1 MASSDQI
8 KALLQSHLEK
18 DEDRFLSIALQ
29 VAAHEARNGHSKVA
43 QELKELVD
51 KVRRSGK
58 ENTVSIGNSLQGLD
72 DLLSMRKPQNR
83 LSQLIVNELTRQ
95 KLDRI
100 INEQRHLV
108 TLKNH
113 GLSPRRKIL
122 LAGPPGTGKTLTA
135 SILAAELGFPL
146 FLVRL
151 DSLITKFMGESAAK
165 LRRVFDSVDKVRGV
179 YFFDEFDALGSKRS
193 MSNDVGEA
201 RRILNSFLQMIEQDN
216 SNSLII
222 CATNHIEILDHAL
235 FRRFDDIV
243 KYELPSEEEIQTI
256 LKSKLSRVTSK
267 NFPWKRISKLANG
280 LSSADITR
288 TADEALKYMLI
299 SGLDTLSASLIE
311 DAVTDQKDLKAH
323 FTL

>member
-43 QELKELVD
+43 QELKELVEN
-51 KVRRSGK
+51 VRRKGK
-58 ENTVSIGNSLQGLD
+58 ETTVSIANSLHGME
-72 DLLSMRKPQNR
+72 DLLTMRTPQNR
-83 LSQLIVNELTRQ
+83 LPQLIVNDITRH

-100 INEQRHLV
+100 INEQRHVV

-122 LAGPPGTGKTLTA
+122 LVGPPGTGKTLTA

-201 RRILNSFLQMIEQDN
+201 RRILTSFLQMIEQDN

-243 KYELPSEEEIQTI
+243 KYELPTEEEIQMM
-256 LKSKLSRVTSK
+256 LKAKLSDVTSS
-267 NFPWKRISKLANG
+267 NFPWKKISKSAIG

-299 SGLDTLSASLIE
+299 SGLDKLSPSLIE
-311 DAVTDQKDLKAH
+311 HAVKDRKDLKTH
-323 FTL
+323 FTI

>member
-1 MASSDQI
+1 
-8 KALLQSHLEK
+8 
-18 DEDRFLSIALQ
+18 
-29 VAAHEARNGHSKVA
+29 
-43 QELKELVD
+43 LKELVD
-51 KVRRSGK
+51 SVRRSGK
-58 ENTVSIGNSLQGLD
+58 ENTVSIGNSLQGMD

-256 LKSKLSRVTSK
+256 LKSKLSRVTAK
-267 NFPWKRISKLANG
+267 NFPWKRISKLAIG

-288 TADEALKYMLI
+288 IADEALKYMLI

-311 DAVTDQKDLKAH
+311 YAVADQKDLKAH